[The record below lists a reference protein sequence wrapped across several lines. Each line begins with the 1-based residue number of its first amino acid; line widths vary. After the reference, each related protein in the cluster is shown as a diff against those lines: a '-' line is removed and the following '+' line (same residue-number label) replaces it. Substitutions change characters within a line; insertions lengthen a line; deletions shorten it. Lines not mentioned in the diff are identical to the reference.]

1 MFTID
6 SFLSY
11 IMINNRIFRDTEDL
25 IYWIQ
30 MVRSYT
36 QVLVENMI
44 DINRYIV
51 K

>member
-11 IMINNRIFRDTEDL
+11 IMINNHIFRDTEDL
-25 IYWIQ
+25 IYWKQ
-30 MVRSYT
+30 MIRSYT

-44 DINRYIV
+44 DINRYVV